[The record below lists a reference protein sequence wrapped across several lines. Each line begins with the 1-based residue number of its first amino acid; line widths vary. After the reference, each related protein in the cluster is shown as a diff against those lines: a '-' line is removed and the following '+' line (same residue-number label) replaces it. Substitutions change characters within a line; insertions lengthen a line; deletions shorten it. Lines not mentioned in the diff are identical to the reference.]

1 MTRPTSIEGQG
12 MVRAGKWL
20 RVSSGGQ
27 DEANQEPDVDRHCD
41 TRSYHV
47 AKTYTLHDKSA
58 SKGEQQE
65 ALDEVLDDLRRG
77 EIQVL
82 VCWNSDRLDR
92 RGVKEALDFIIKVKK
107 AGGRIESTTEG
118 VLDEDSIDTIIN
130 AWMNWKKS
138 AHLAEQVRA
147 GHDRVRANGALHGR
161 PPWGM
166 TKTGPKYHKQLTPTD
181 LGRIWVPQ
189 IFGWVIERVSFR
201 DIILRLQAE
210 SIEGDHGVWHP
221 STIGEMIRNPVYM
234 GFRCAQDPQT
244 KKYGKILHK
253 CEALV
258 SPEVWRQAQEALDK
272 SPTKR
277 GYTNPET
284 RPMLS
289 GVLKCGNPECD
300 ATGAPDSPM
309 NRSRSDTRTYYRCT
323 GIGAIRKSCGTMV
336 RLADVDSAVDWI
348 IHETFNI
355 PKEERRVIPGTDHT
369 ADLESLKFE
378 LRQLPAR
385 ELAWDEEDSERAR
398 LRAEYDRIA
407 SLPVVPDE
415 VVMVDSGQTY
425 ADLWDSMKPTDRGQW
440 LRRQGFT
447 VRASRTHVS
456 VSHGDISRTV
466 PLG

>member
-1 MTRPTSIEGQG
+1 

-41 TRSYHV
+41 ARGYHV

-82 VCWNSDRLDR
+82 VCWHSDRLDR
-92 RGVKEALDFIIKVKK
+92 RGVREALDFIVKVKN
-107 AGGRIESTTEG
+107 AGGHIESTKEG
-118 VLDEDSIDTIIN
+118 QLDEDSIDTIIHS
-130 AWMNWKKS
+130 WMNWKKS
-138 AHLAEQVRA
+138 EHLKEQVKA

-166 TKTGPKYHKQLTPTD
+166 TKTGPKYHKQLVPTD
-181 LGRIWVPQ
+181 LGREWIPK
-189 IFGWVIERVSFR
+189 IFGWVIERISFR
-201 DIILRLQAE
+201 DIIARLQEAG
-210 SIEGDHGVWHP
+210 IVGDHGVWHP
-221 STIGEMIRNPVYM
+221 STIGEMIRNPAYM
-234 GFRCAQDPQT
+234 GFRCAQDPKT
-244 KKYGKILHK
+244 KKYGKILHR
-253 CEALV
+253 CEELV
-258 SPEVWRQAQEALDK
+258 SPPIWRKAQEALDAA
-272 SPTKR
+272 PTRR
-277 GYTNPET
+277 GYSNPET

-289 GVLKCGNPECD
+289 GVLKCGNPQCD

-309 NRSRSDTRTYYRCT
+309 NRSTARDYLPDGSVKNTRLYYRCS
-323 GIGAIRKSCGTMV
+323 GIGAQRKSCSTMV
-336 RLADVDSAVDWI
+336 RLEDVDAAVDLI
-348 IHETFNI
+348 IHDSFDI
-355 PKEERRVIPGTDHT
+355 PRMERRVIPGTDHA

-385 ELAWDEEDSERAR
+385 ELPWDEEDTERSR

-407 SLPVVPDE
+407 AEPIVPDK

-425 ADLWDSMKPTDRGQW
+425 AELWDSMKPQDRGAW
-440 LRRQGFT
+440 LKRQEFI
-447 VRASRTHVS
+447 VRASRTAVTVTQGDVS
-456 VSHGDISRTV
+456 ATV